1 LSVARSA
8 TRAKFRRRDPKDSPS
23 KHSFRVKYL
32 RKSREIW
39 RRYNETKPWL
49 NQFYST
55 FLNLRPGLTI
65 VDVGCGTGDFTR
77 YLATL
82 SKGKNRIIGIDSNE
96 KGIAAAV
103 ADTKNNRF
111 SRRIS
116 YEVGD
121 AYKIPLGSD
130 YADLTCCR
138 TLLMHLS
145 DPLKAVKEMARITKL
160 RGSVVAVE
168 GGKMGAVS
176 YTHLTLP
183 TICSV

>member
-1 LSVARSA
+1 MSVVKSD
-8 TRAKFRRRDPKDSPS
+8 TRAKIHRRDSKDSPS

-82 SKGKNRIIGIDSNE
+82 SRGKNRIIGIDSNA

-103 ADTKNNRF
+103 ADTENNRF
-111 SRRIS
+111 SRMIS
-116 YEVGD
+116 YRVGD
-121 AYKIPLGSD
+121 AYKISLDND
-130 YADLTCCR
+130 YADLACCR

-145 DPLKAVKEMARITKL
+145 DPLKAVKEMARITKP
-160 RGSVVAVE
+160 RG
-168 GGKMGAVS
+168 
-176 YTHLTLP
+176 
-183 TICSV
+183 